1 VARSI
6 ALSKLREELMIER
19 ETRDIRKWSE
29 GSLDVKVVMAGCSA
43 SSGSVGEV
51 WWATSVSIPTL

>member
-1 VARSI
+1 
-6 ALSKLREELMIER
+6 MIER

>member
-6 ALSKLREELMIER
+6 ALSKLREELRIER

-29 GSLDVKVVMAGCSA
+29 GSLDLAIA
-43 SSGSVGEV
+43 SCINTRLYAKNS
-51 WWATSVSIPTL
+51 